1 MLKVKSSGSKL
12 PALHAQM
19 KERTVKAGILKSAGK
34 HDGSKKGLSVATIAT
49 FNEYGT
55 ATAPER
61 PAFRASFSKNRKK
74 YKKALGKLGTKSF
87 NSESTLAGMNKLGR
101 EAKKDIQKSIVS
113 GGWTAN
119 AESTQKQKGRGFE
132 VSDGVR
138 KKGKSNQRINRPLI
152 GKFGQVLDSVDYEIN

>member
-19 KERTVKAGILKSAGK
+19 KGRTIKAGILKSAGK
-34 HDGSKKGLSVATIAT
+34 HRGSKKGLSVATIAT
-49 FNEYGT
+49 YNEYGT

-61 PAFRASFSKNRKK
+61 PAFRASFAKNRKK

-101 EAKKDIQKSIVS
+101 EAKKDMEKSIVS
-113 GGWTAN
+113 GSWVAN
-119 AESTQKQKGRGFE
+119 AESTMLAKGNGKQK
-132 VSDGVR
+132 
-138 KKGKSNQRINRPLI
+138 INRPLI
-152 GKFGQVLDSVDYEIN
+152 GKEGQVLDSVDYEIN

>member
-19 KERTVKAGILKSAGK
+19 KERTVKAGILKSVGK

-61 PAFRASFSKNRKK
+61 PAFRASFAKNRKK
-74 YKKALGKLGTKSF
+74 YKKALGKLGAKSF

-101 EAKKDIQKSIVS
+101 EAKKDI
-113 GGWTAN
+113 
-119 AESTQKQKGRGFE
+119 QKGRGFE